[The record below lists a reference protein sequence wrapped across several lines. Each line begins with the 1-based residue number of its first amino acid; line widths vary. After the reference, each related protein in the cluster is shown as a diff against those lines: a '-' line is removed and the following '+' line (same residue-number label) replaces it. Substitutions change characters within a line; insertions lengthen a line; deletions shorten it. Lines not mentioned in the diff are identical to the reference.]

1 MGIEYSIEF
10 SFTDTHRVASLF
22 AAIGALTVT
31 LPTGAR
37 YDFQSAV
44 SGRMPDGT
52 AKITESGVI
61 FYSHGGQGEEYLG
74 KVIASLVR
82 EFGSVNVRKTQ

>member
-10 SFTDTHRVASLF
+10 SCTDAHLVASLF
-22 AAIGALTVT
+22 AAIGASAVA

-37 YDFQSAV
+37 YDFQSAI
-44 SGRMPDGT
+44 SGRMPDGS
-52 AKITESGVI
+52 AKITDSGVT
-61 FYSHGGQGEEYLG
+61 FYSHGGQGDEYLG

-82 EFGSVNVRKTQ
+82 EFGIINVRKIQ